1 VIGRCEKSVVAI
13 VRVRKDSP
21 GEAFSMEFRPDAFGN
36 RPTPRAPAGPTDP
49 DFVPSQYG
57 AGVVIDA
64 HGLIL
69 TTYELLGEES
79 EYFVTTIHRKTYK
92 AAVHAV
98 DPRSDLAVL
107 KIDADDL
114 VPIRLGNADE
124 LRKGQIVIGLGNPH
138 AIARDGQPS
147 AAWGIVANLA
157 RKAAATPSES
167 DPAGRATLHHYGTLI
182 QTDAKL
188 NLGAG
193 GGPLLNMKG
202 EMVGL
207 STLLAATAGYDA
219 NSGYAIPVDATFR
232 RAVDALKQG
241 REVEYGYLGI
251 QPQNLRSEEILDG
264 LHGMRVGQV
273 LPDTPAARYGLKAGD
288 VVTEVDDTPIYDA
301 DGLVLNV
308 GKLPAN
314 AVARLGVLRE
324 GKPRVLAVT
333 LTKYAVRGEKV
344 VTSAN
349 PTWRGMR
356 VDYPSAVVREES
368 SIRTEESPVEDAVMV
383 VEVAENSPAFAAGV
397 RRGMLIMRVDDVL
410 VRSPAEFAMAVEK
423 RTEVVRLQVSGQQ
436 NARLLIVKPT
446 R

>member
-1 VIGRCEKSVVAI
+1 
-13 VRVRKDSP
+13 
-21 GEAFSMEFRPDAFGN
+21 
-36 RPTPRAPAGPTDP
+36 
-49 DFVPSQYG
+49 
-57 AGVVIDA
+57 
-64 HGLIL
+64 
-69 TTYELLGEES
+69 
-79 EYFVTTIHRKTYK
+79 
-92 AAVHAV
+92 
-98 DPRSDLAVL
+98 
-107 KIDADDL
+107 
-114 VPIRLGNADE
+114 
-124 LRKGQIVIGLGNPH
+124 
-138 AIARDGQPS
+138 
-147 AAWGIVANLA
+147 
-157 RKAAATPSES
+157 
-167 DPAGRATLHHYGTLI
+167 
-182 QTDAKL
+182 
-188 NLGAG
+188 
-193 GGPLLNMKG
+193 
-202 EMVGL
+202 
-207 STLLAATAGYDA
+207 
-219 NSGYAIPVDATFR
+219 
-232 RAVDALKQG
+232 
-241 REVEYGYLGI
+241 
-251 QPQNLRSEEILDG
+251 
-264 LHGMRVGQV
+264 
-273 LPDTPAARYGLKAGD
+273 LKAGD